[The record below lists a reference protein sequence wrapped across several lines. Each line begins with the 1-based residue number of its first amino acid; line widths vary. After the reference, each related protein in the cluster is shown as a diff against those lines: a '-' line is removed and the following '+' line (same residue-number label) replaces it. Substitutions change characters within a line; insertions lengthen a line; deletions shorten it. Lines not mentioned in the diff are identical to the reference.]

1 VAISVESKGRG
12 IIEPIVCPQVRD
24 SEEVMLDEAILE
36 QRLAALERA
45 VANLDQRLAGTAAS
59 SNWLEKVTGSIS
71 DEAAFLEA
79 LEFGRAFRNAD
90 RPPGDPGE
98 QP

>member
-1 VAISVESKGRG
+1 
-12 IIEPIVCPQVRD
+12 
-24 SEEVMLDEAILE
+24 MLDEAILE
-36 QRLAALERA
+36 QRLANLERA
-45 VANLDQRLAGTAAS
+45 VADLERRVAATPS
-59 SNWLEKVTGSIS
+59 TGNWLEKVTGSIS

-90 RPPGDPGE
+90 RPPDDPGE